1 MFSQTTIILGNGFD
15 LDLGLNTSYKS
26 FIDSKDFEFWMKE
39 YTDTPDE
46 TNLFDYIFKQRLID
60 TWGGVEASIYDFAEY
75 TKAIDRFDY
84 EMIEQ
89 EFRHLEDAIAEFLK
103 KVDYNN
109 IIFTSCAWH
118 LLGILRKYPHVNI
131 FSFNYTD
138 IAKLPG
144 TPLPNSRIKHIHGT
158 LTEKNGFIRQMRRCD
173 VEK

>member
-1 MFSQTTIILGNGFD
+1 MAMFSQTTIILGNGFD

-39 YTDTPDE
+39 YIDTPDE

-109 IIFTSCAWH
+109 IIFTSCAFC
-118 LLGILRKYPHVNI
+118 VNI
-131 FSFNYTD
+131 LMLIVS
-138 IAKLPG
+138 
-144 TPLPNSRIKHIHGT
+144 PLTIQI
-158 LTEKNGFIRQMRRCD
+158 
-173 VEK
+173 